1 MQVVRAWMCRRT
13 GGHTGKKTWTWIDN
27 KPVDRLVDGLLLNRQ
42 AGEQIDGWTDG
53 FSQMN
58 LIGCTQSHQTLIA
71 QSQAST

>member
-1 MQVVRAWMCRRT
+1 M
-13 GGHTGKKTWTWIDN
+13 
-27 KPVDRLVDGLLLNRQ
+27 DGLLNRQ